1 VHCRIAPIIFHSVSN
16 PERQLVST
24 STCTHDPSHS
34 KPHAN
39 PPPQFLADEECQDA
53 SGEGSQVVDC
63 HDDAL
68 ESTGWVSEG
77 VAPVFVA
84 YDAGEDAL
92 VVTE

>member
-1 VHCRIAPIIFHSVSN
+1 MIFHSVSN
-16 PERQLVST
+16 PERHSI
-24 STCTHDPSHS
+24 SICTHDPSHS

-39 PPPQFLADEECQDA
+39 SPPESLADEKRQDA

-68 ESTGWVSEG
+68 EGTGWVSEG

-84 YDAGEDAL
+84 YDA
-92 VVTE
+92 